1 MDIRGKI
8 LSWLM
13 RGKYPTLD
21 EVCFGDEPNP
31 NSVTENNALTYTAFW
46 AAVRRISC
54 DIAKLPVQVFKVT
67 PSGLEPQPL
76 HPVSQL
82 LRLRPNNSQTPYVFK
97 ETQQARALSWGNC
110 YAEIVFRNDGRP
122 AGLNPIAPSR
132 VTANVQSDGSIV
144 YTVKQPNNRTV
155 EIPASKMIHVHG
167 LGDGIQG
174 YSPVQLF
181 RQNLNLS
188 LGAENAGA
196 HFFGNMMRPGATL
209 SHPAQ
214 LSDEAF
220 ARLTKSVKAQAGGAT
235 KTGGIMILEEGL
247 SMDQW
252 TIPPNDA
259 QFLETRTFQV
269 QDVARIFNIPPHK
282 LAELSRA
289 TFSNVEEQERQ
300 YVGDCLQPWLENW
313 EQELEYKLFLPE
325 EQGEYQIRFNV
336 DGLLRGNTQARAEF
350 FSKMFNIGVLSI
362 NEIRTIENFSTIGPQ
377 GDEHYVPVNLQTAEK
392 AAAGMPT
399 EETETEIDEGIQD
412 AENPKA

>member
-1 MDIRGKI
+1 
-8 LSWLM
+8 
-13 RGKYPTLD
+13 
-21 EVCFGDEPNP
+21 
-31 NSVTENNALTYTAFW
+31 
-46 AAVRRISC
+46 
-54 DIAKLPVQVFKVT
+54 
-67 PSGLEPQPL
+67 
-76 HPVSQL
+76 
-82 LRLRPNNSQTPYVFK
+82 LR
-97 ETQQARALSWGNC
+97 
-110 YAEIVFRNDGRP
+110 
-122 AGLNPIAPSR
+122 
-132 VTANVQSDGSIV
+132 
-144 YTVKQPNNRTV
+144 
-155 EIPASKMIHVHG
+155 
-167 LGDGIQG
+167 
-174 YSPVQLF
+174 
-181 RQNLNLS
+181 
-188 LGAENAGA
+188 
-196 HFFGNMMRPGATL
+196 
-209 SHPAQ
+209 
-214 LSDEAF
+214 
-220 ARLTKSVKAQAGGAT
+220 
-235 KTGGIMILEEGL
+235 
-247 SMDQW
+247 
-252 TIPPNDA
+252 NDA

-300 YVGDCLQPWLENW
+300 YVGDCLQPWVENW